1 MVILFFC
8 AGASGSHYMRIFFAV
23 GFETRSSAGCVKD
36 TPLRLFRV
44 FLDHGNPT
52 LSQPSR
58 PIPAVSRTPVFLA
71 AGSFTDVLG
80 ISKEVDHDFSYLNCG
95 HSS

>member
-1 MVILFFC
+1 MVLSCGWITNIRGVLGVC
-8 AGASGSHYMRIFFAV
+8 WGAV

-36 TPLRLFRV
+36 TPMRLFRV
-44 FLDHGNPT
+44 FLDHGNPI

-58 PIPAVSRTPVFLA
+58 PIPAVSRAPVFLA

-80 ISKEVDHDFSYLNCG
+80 ISTHFKHYKSK
-95 HSS
+95 